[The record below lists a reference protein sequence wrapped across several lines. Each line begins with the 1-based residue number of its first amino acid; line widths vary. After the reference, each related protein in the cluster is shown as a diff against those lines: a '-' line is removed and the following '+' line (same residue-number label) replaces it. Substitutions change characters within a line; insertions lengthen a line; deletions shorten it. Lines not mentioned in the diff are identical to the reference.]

1 MSCSNCT
8 QTKLIP
14 TCTGILQVGLVAPDT
29 DYWVHVK
36 NLITGNTYR
45 QTNTSDVAGLLTFD
59 LTKPDT
65 SAYSPNFDYELYVTL
80 VGSGDIVQVDLDG
93 TLYDCFNI
101 SFGAIK
107 GTSVGYDNSFSTD
120 YSNLSTDLFVL
131 GI

>member
-8 QTKLIP
+8 QTKIIP
-14 TCTGILQVGLVAPDT
+14 TCTGLLQVGTVTPDT

-36 NLITGNTYR
+36 NLITHNTYR
-45 QTNTSDVAGLLTFD
+45 QTVTSDVAGLLFFD

-65 SAYSPNFDYELYVTL
+65 SAYSPNFDYELYVTE
-80 VGSGDIVQVDLDG
+80 VGSGVVVEVDVNG
-93 TLYDCFNI
+93 TLYSCFNL

-107 GTSVGYDNSFSTD
+107 GTAVGYDNSFSTD